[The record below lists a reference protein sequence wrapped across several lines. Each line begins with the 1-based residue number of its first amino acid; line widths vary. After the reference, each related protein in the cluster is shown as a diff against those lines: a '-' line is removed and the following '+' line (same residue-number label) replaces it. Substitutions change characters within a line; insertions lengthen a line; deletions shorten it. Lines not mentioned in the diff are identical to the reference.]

1 MPSTNEFRRQKSQSA
16 NPVSIW
22 TRLSRP
28 RRVTVGLKRLTEQ
41 AFRGGRPV
49 PERTNEAGKEP
60 RPSTRLLSCGIVL
73 LTLFVG
79 VLLGSYART
88 MHFRFMFS
96 AYDVGIHLQAL
107 WKFSRLQGMFNT
119 VRGLNYWGDHLWFSM
134 VLLAPLY
141 RLWTSP
147 TLVYL
152 YQGLG
157 LAAGGLAVYGLARC
171 RLQSRIVAVVP
182 VLLYWCYPGMIY
194 TAQENFHPEAVG
206 STWLLLMLWA
216 QEAGRPRL
224 FWTGVVLALLTKED
238 IALYLLGYAA
248 YAFVLGQRRRA
259 VTLALVSGGY
269 FLIAMKVLLPF
280 FNGVG
285 FFRLQGGYWFADLAA
300 NAANPDFYAAR
311 LMRKEV
317 GIYIWDLLWPV
328 AFLPLGHARILL
340 MLAGPAFVINSLA
353 GVEYLVSVHYHYLY
367 GIIPGIFAA
376 TVESLRSLERL
387 TASWR
392 LTGWVRRITVAS
404 AAGVVLLPAL
414 GFQVIGWR
422 DPATY
427 PGMIKAI
434 IRSESG
440 RRAKFPLSERL
451 IAQLPNDARI
461 SASYNLVP
469 FLTNRNWIFM
479 FPNPWRSA
487 YWGINGEN
495 LPVPELVDTLFLDT
509 RAIGPELSQ
518 LARDLIS
525 SGWEITHDD
534 SGILLARRVP
544 KR

>member
-1 MPSTNEFRRQKSQSA
+1 MP
-16 NPVSIW
+16 
-22 TRLSRP
+22 
-28 RRVTVGLKRLTEQ
+28 G
-41 AFRGGRPV
+41 
-49 PERTNEAGKEP
+49 RTNEADIEP
-60 RPSTRLLSCGIVL
+60 QPSTRLLSCGIVL

-79 VLLGSYART
+79 VVLGFYTRT
-88 MHFRFMFS
+88 MHFWFMFS

-141 RLWTSP
+141 RFWTSP

-182 VLLYWCYPGMIY
+182 ALLYWCYPGVIY
-194 TAQENFHPEAVG
+194 TAQENFHPEAIG

-238 IALYLLGYAA
+238 MALYLLGYAA

-269 FLIAMKVLLPF
+269 LIIAMKVFLPF
-280 FNGVG
+280 FNDVG
-285 FFRLQGGYWFADLAA
+285 FFRLQGGYWFADLTA

-317 GIYIWDLLWPV
+317 GIYLWDLLWPV

-376 TVESLRSLERL
+376 TVESLRILERL
-387 TASWR
+387 IASR
-392 LTGWVRRITVAS
+392 QLDRWVRRITVAG
-404 AAGVVLLPAL
+404 AAGAVLLPTL
-414 GFQVIGWR
+414 GSQAIARRG

-427 PGMIKAI
+427 PRMIETLI
-434 IRSESG
+434 HSG
-440 RRAKFPLSERL
+440 GGRIAKFQLSEKL
-451 IAQLPNDARI
+451 IAQIPDHARI
-461 SASYNLVP
+461 SASHNLVP
-469 FLTNRNWIFM
+469 FLAHRNWIFM

-495 LPVPELVDTLFLDT
+495 LPVPDLVDTLFLDMD
-509 RAIGPELSQ
+509 AIGPEFSR

-525 SGWEITHDD
+525 SGWEITHDE

-544 KR
+544 KPTG

>member
-1 MPSTNEFRRQKSQSA
+1 MGDLRRREFSEQRSS
-16 NPVSIW
+16 
-22 TRLSRP
+22 P
-28 RRVTVGLKRLTEQ
+28 RV
-41 AFRGGRPV
+41 
-49 PERTNEAGKEP
+49 
-60 RPSTRLLSCGIVL
+60 LSCGIVL

-79 VLLGSYART
+79 VVLGFYTRT
-88 MHFRFMFS
+88 MHFWFMFS

-141 RLWTSP
+141 RFWTSP

-182 VLLYWCYPGMIY
+182 ALLYWCYPGVIY
-194 TAQENFHPEAVG
+194 TAQENFHPEAIG

-238 IALYLLGYAA
+238 MALYLLGYAA

-269 FLIAMKVLLPF
+269 FIIAMKVFLPF

-300 NAANPDFYAAR
+300 NVARPDFYAAR
-311 LMRKEV
+311 LMRNEV
-317 GIYIWDLLWPV
+317 GIHLWNLLWPV

-367 GIIPGIFAA
+367 GIIPGIFAT
-376 TVESLRSLERL
+376 TVESLRVLERL
-387 TASWR
+387 IASWR
-392 LTGWVRRITVAS
+392 LTGRVRRITVAS
-404 AAGVVLLPAL
+404 AAGAVLLPAL
-414 GFQVIGWR
+414 GFHVLGWR

-427 PGMIKAI
+427 TGMIRGL

-440 RRAKFPLSERL
+440 RTAKFQLSEKL
-451 IAQLPNDARI
+451 IAQIPDDASI
-461 SASYNLVP
+461 SASHNLVP
-469 FLTNRNWIFM
+469 FLADRNWIFM

-487 YWGINGEN
+487 YWGIDGEN
-495 LPVPELVDTLFLDT
+495 LPSPELVDTLLVDMD
-509 RAIGPELSQ
+509 AIGPEFSR
-518 LARDLIS
+518 LARELIS
-525 SGWEITHDD
+525 SGWEITNDD

-544 KR
+544 GRTR